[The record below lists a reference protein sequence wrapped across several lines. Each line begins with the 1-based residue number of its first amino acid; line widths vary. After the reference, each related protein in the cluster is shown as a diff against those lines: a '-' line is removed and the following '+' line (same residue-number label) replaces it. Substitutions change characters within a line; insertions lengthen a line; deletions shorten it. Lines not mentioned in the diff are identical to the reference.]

1 MQTAVS
7 DPKLRAGSSGQL
19 AESAASPRT
28 GVQPAFAHRRGRE
41 RPNLSWG
48 FKFATAGAISV
59 LVALS
64 LLVQA

>member
-7 DPKLRAGSSGQL
+7 DPKLRARSSEQL
-19 AESAASPRT
+19 AESSASART
-28 GVQPAFAHRRGRE
+28 GVQPVFAHRRGRE
-41 RPNLSWG
+41 RSNLSWR
-48 FKFATAGAISV
+48 FKLTAAGAISV

>member
-19 AESAASPRT
+19 TESAVSPRT
-28 GVQPAFAHRRGRE
+28 GVQPAFVHRRGRE
-41 RPNLSWG
+41 RPNLSWR
-48 FKFATAGAISV
+48 FKLTAAGAISV